1 MFKFGNYLNI
11 WKCIRTCITLK
22 LLEVTCEVPQDY
34 VLSHT
39 ASNLSY
45 MWKANWNWDLFVPV
59 KLEEVL
65 CLLKHM
71 SKMLFSRE

>member
-22 LLEVTCEVPQDY
+22 LLEVTCEVPQDS

-39 ASNLSY
+39 VPNLSY
-45 MWKANWNWDLFVPV
+45 NVER
-59 KLEEVL
+59 KLKLGSV
-65 CLLKHM
+65 CP
-71 SKMLFSRE
+71 S